1 MFCSSGSPVS
11 LVSDAFICGLQC
23 GYTVVYTNTF
33 LWYFFLLKNKTK
45 TILHLF
51 IYCVCVHATELVERS
66 EDHLQEAVLSF
77 HHMVPRFGSRCV
89 LRKVL
94 SRPVVLRCFIGTSSN
109 THVYRSNS
117 DMLCLPYHS
126 WKSST
131 GPKPF
136 YVLSASLAPAIFFFS
151 LALPFQKPVGSGFL
165 CKRTAFEIYLWL

>member
-11 LVSDAFICGLQC
+11 RVPDIVICVPQC

-33 LWYFFLLKNKTK
+33 FRYFFLLKNKTK
-45 TILHLF
+45 TIYIYLF
-51 IYCVCVHATELVERS
+51 IVFVHATELVERS
-66 EDHLQEAVLSF
+66 EDHLQKAVLSF
-77 HHMVPRFGSRCV
+77 RRVVPRFGSRFVPCE
-89 LRKVL
+89 VL
-94 SRPVVLRCFIGTSSN
+94 SLPVVLHCFIGKPSN

-117 DMLCLPYHS
+117 DMLCIPYHS

-151 LALPFQKPVGSGFL
+151 LALPFQKPIGSGFL
-165 CKRTAFEIYLWL
+165 CKRTAFEICPWL